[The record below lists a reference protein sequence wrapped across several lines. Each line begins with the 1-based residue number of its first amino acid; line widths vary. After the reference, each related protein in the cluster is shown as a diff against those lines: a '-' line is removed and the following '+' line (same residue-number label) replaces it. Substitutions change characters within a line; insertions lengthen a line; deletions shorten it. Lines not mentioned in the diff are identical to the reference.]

1 MSKQTLQEILV
12 EARDKG
18 KNGQVHVVGRQSG
31 KTYGATLV
39 IKGGD
44 IVEARCMQQSGQGA
58 LDTLITLD
66 IGYVQFLSN
75 SEQAVAGGGSG
86 QVITEFLSRLSEKPR
101 ETSTLTQDV
110 QRILEDLYGSQA
122 AEKIRQIA
130 EAYPPAEKPGEFINQ
145 CKVLVEM
152 MLGNDKAT
160 ELFRSLSDQA
170 GE

>member
-66 IGYVQFLSN
+66 IGYVQ
-75 SEQAVAGGGSG
+75 
-86 QVITEFLSRLSEKPR
+86 FLSRLSEKPR